1 MGKDSLKARCEALYA
16 QYNHPGLIHPDPLEI
31 VRTFPAKSDREIV
44 ALIASSLAYGRVQ
57 IILKSTRA
65 ILQHM
70 NPSPKIFVMTGSYPQ
85 FESIFK
91 GFRHRFTS
99 AEDIAALMA
108 GIQHTLQTYGSLEA
122 CFTAHDVPTTP
133 TILPGLQG
141 LLHTLRDTTGQI
153 PASLL
158 PDPEKGSA
166 MKRANLFMRWMVR
179 HDEVDPGG
187 WDGVSPA
194 RLIIPLDTHIS
205 RVSRALGLTERKVA
219 DLKTA
224 MEITRALRDICPEDP
239 IRYDFA
245 LSRPGISDIQLLY

>member
-31 VRTFPAKSDREIV
+31 VRAFPAKADREIA
-44 ALIASSLAYGRVQ
+44 ALIASSLAYGRVR
-57 IILKSTRA
+57 IILKSTQTVLR
-65 ILQHM
+65 HM
-70 NPSPKIFVMTGSYPQ
+70 NPSLKTFVMTGSYPQ
-85 FESIFK
+85 FKSIFK

-108 GIQHTLQTYGSLEA
+108 GIQHALQAYGSLEA
-122 CFTAHDVPTTP
+122 CFTAHDVPAAP

-141 LLHTLRDTTGQI
+141 LLHTLRNTTGQI

-179 HDEVDPGG
+179 HDAVDPGG

-194 RLIIPLDTHIS
+194 RLIIPLDTHIF
-205 RVSRALGLTERKVA
+205 RVSRALGLTERKAA

-224 MEITRALRDICPEDP
+224 LEITRALRDICPEDP